1 MTAYLVSKKQTIS
14 SGNSHIDM
22 SVPVAEFYDG
32 SELQLFMN
40 AVDNSKYEV
49 EEEDDGMLYGGE
61 E

>member
-1 MTAYLVSKKQTIS
+1 MTYLVSKKQAIS
-14 SGNSHIDM
+14 NGNSYIDM
-22 SVPVAEFYDG
+22 LVPVAKFYDG

-49 EEEDDGMLYGGE
+49 EEEDDNMLYGVE